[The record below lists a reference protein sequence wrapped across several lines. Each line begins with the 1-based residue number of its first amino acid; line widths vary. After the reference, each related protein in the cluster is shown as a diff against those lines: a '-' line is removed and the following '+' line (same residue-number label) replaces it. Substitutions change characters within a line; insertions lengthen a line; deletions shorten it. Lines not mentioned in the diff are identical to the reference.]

1 MSSYKLTFKL
11 KQITP
16 MIHFQWDEDGACIRG
31 SELKPKFDKFI
42 LANRHLYEDDSLRIN
57 DACFIDKEKDALNYK
72 VRIVPCAGNKEVSQT
87 IERDIAVVEA
97 RNHREDKQII
107 KERIKEIKKEYKDKG
122 INGLYFG
129 NMAKTPEEIKATYK
143 ESIKYSD
150 EVEISFICMNGN
162 LREIIARAFED
173 FIAVTNF
180 GTRQNKGFGCFIT
193 NDLNKEKQIQILQ
206 KMKNAFFYCETT
218 EEDKLTLVDAIY
230 SCMKGGKNMNNTY
243 VASFIQKH
251 YLQNGK
257 QSDKAFIK
265 SQGLFAGDSKESN
278 PGHYEFVRA
287 LLGLADHIDFKDPQN
302 NGEEKHD
309 GDTVKRVGTVTIKS
323 VDKEIDRYKSP
334 FTVKILDDSIFF
346 IYEDTFERIKGKKFK
361 FQGNSNPRN
370 NRETVINRESDEIS
384 VPNEFDIDDFIKRF
398 VQYCNGTNQ
407 DGELKKYEG
416 IPRYKKAAN
425 LKLIAPER
433 KTLG

>member
-87 IERDIAVVEA
+87 IERDIEIAAAKSRRADRREISQI
-97 RNHREDKQII
+97 RNH
-107 KERIKEIKKEYKDKG
+107 YKD
-122 INGLYFG
+122 INVLYFG
-129 NMAKTPEEIKATYK
+129 NMARTADGMRETYK
-143 ESIKYSD
+143 ESIRYAGG
-150 EVEISFICMNGN
+150 VEITFVCSNSS
-162 LREIIARAFED
+162 LREIIKPAFED

-230 SCMKGGKNMNNTY
+230 SCMKGGKNMNDTY